1 MQANAVKTL
10 GFQGSTRGKPNMAKD
25 KKKPPTKTE
34 ILSGLAEKTELTKK
48 DVEGVLDALTDMIKA
63 NLKKTDDV
71 FTLPGLL
78 KIRNHRKKATP
89 ARTGTNPKTGEKI
102 QIAAKPATNVVKVT
116 ALKHLKEMVK

>member
-1 MQANAVKTL
+1 
-10 GFQGSTRGKPNMAKD
+10 MAKD
-25 KKKPPTKTE
+25 KKKPLTKTE
-34 ILSGLAEKTELTKK
+34 ILSKLAEATELTKK
-48 DVEGVLDALTDMIKA
+48 QVESVFDALQDLIKDSI
-63 NLKKTDDV
+63 KKTDDV

-89 ARTGTNPKTGEKI
+89 ARTGTNPKTGEPL